1 MNISIPTNHH
11 YYETSFFDENKLW
24 NEFKIKTK
32 KDKNAL
38 DKELF
43 KDVYSLTTKDQD
55 FSQLQ
60 IIGFKDRRNK
70 LEDEEQLVLKL
81 FAQKRKEERYFAV
94 QTGLFAG
101 VIHHNGY
108 TFNIETRYGNVLLH
122 RMLNFVND
130 IYVNTKD
137 VNAESKKETNEFQYI
152 ISYLFIQSL
161 ERASVLGL
169 PKKYTEVTER
179 SAKVRGK
186 ININEYLKRDIP
198 FQGKLTSTYRTQ
210 KHIQE
215 IVDVL
220 FAAANKVEEYL
231 GVHYK
236 SKIVGVYQTLK
247 EHHSKRYVSQVV
259 LEKAKNHI
267 VLNNP
272 LYKSFKEVLNY
283 AEILLKNQK
292 IQEDNA
298 SNQLKTYGFMFDIS
312 QLFEV
317 YLEKLLQR
325 YFTDWIVNGQEEL
338 KVYNKLFFGRRMFP
352 DIVMKHKQTKEVIVF
367 DAKFKEM
374 LGRKKDLDRSDFY
387 QIHTY
392 MQYYMPNIIFGGL
405 IYPLSKELCNEKS
418 VSNGLFGKISDT
430 PNFIVDGI
438 YINQQM
444 DMTTL
449 VESEQ
454 KFLKRIELHIKN
466 CRSIHKQK
474 TS

>member
-152 ISYLFIQSL
+152 IIGFFIFCYQLLNITKLYFRCNLF
-161 ERASVLGL
+161 V
-169 PKKYTEVTER
+169 
-179 SAKVRGK
+179 
-186 ININEYLKRDIP
+186 
-198 FQGKLTSTYRTQ
+198 
-210 KHIQE
+210 
-215 IVDVL
+215 
-220 FAAANKVEEYL
+220 
-231 GVHYK
+231 
-236 SKIVGVYQTLK
+236 
-247 EHHSKRYVSQVV
+247 
-259 LEKAKNHI
+259 
-267 VLNNP
+267 
-272 LYKSFKEVLNY
+272 
-283 AEILLKNQK
+283 
-292 IQEDNA
+292 
-298 SNQLKTYGFMFDIS
+298 
-312 QLFEV
+312 
-317 YLEKLLQR
+317 
-325 YFTDWIVNGQEEL
+325 
-338 KVYNKLFFGRRMFP
+338 
-352 DIVMKHKQTKEVIVF
+352 
-367 DAKFKEM
+367 
-374 LGRKKDLDRSDFY
+374 
-387 QIHTY
+387 
-392 MQYYMPNIIFGGL
+392 
-405 IYPLSKELCNEKS
+405 
-418 VSNGLFGKISDT
+418 
-430 PNFIVDGI
+430 
-438 YINQQM
+438 
-444 DMTTL
+444 
-449 VESEQ
+449 
-454 KFLKRIELHIKN
+454 
-466 CRSIHKQK
+466 
-474 TS
+474 